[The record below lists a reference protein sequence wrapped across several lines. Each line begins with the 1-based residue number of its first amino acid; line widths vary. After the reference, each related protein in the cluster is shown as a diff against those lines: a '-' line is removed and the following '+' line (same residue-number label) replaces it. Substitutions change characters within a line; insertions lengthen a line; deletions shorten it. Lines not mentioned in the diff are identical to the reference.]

1 MYLYNHIA
9 SDVFHHNQVLHS
21 PKPAT
26 KMYFLSVQCLF
37 PPILRGSIL
46 TLPRPCR
53 SGETRLHSKD
63 VGLPPPARERGPH
76 LEKPPRGLGLVD
88 SNPQILNPAM
98 PPSSAKW
105 DGFKSKNAREVSLGG
120 SSTWRCSAKSGA
132 STTLRAACV
141 TRKSRGRAR
150 INKEEEKAFF
160 VDVGGI
166 FPATTGTGRKCLAG
180 AEWSRERA
188 TTFNKLTI
196 EANILCKRNLV
207 GKPVEERESL
217 QLSSFSPSSSVAV
230 DLHTLVEKS
239 HGSELFLNISS
250 EILLLSIR
258 CSLQTRRYIVTWV
271 FHIFSLQY
279 MMYPRCIKI

>member
-9 SDVFHHNQVLHS
+9 SDVFHHNQVLHT

-53 SGETRLHSKD
+53 PGETWLHTKD
-63 VGLPPPARERGPH
+63 VGLPPPARERGAH

-132 STTLRAACV
+132 STTLRVACV

-150 INKEEEKAFF
+150 IKKEEEKAVF

-166 FPATTGTGRKCLAG
+166 FLATTGTGRKCLAG
-180 AEWSRERA
+180 AERSRERA
-188 TTFNKLTI
+188 TTSVLQICNKYVHKRNKPI
-196 EANILCKRNLV
+196 RILCERNLV
-207 GKPVEERESL
+207 GKLVPLRERGRV
-217 QLSSFSPSSSVAV
+217 FNF
-230 DLHTLVEKS
+230 H
-239 HGSELFLNISS
+239 LFLHLRQLQWTYIH
-250 EILLLSIR
+250 LLRSR
-258 CSLQTRRYIVTWV
+258 TVQNC
-271 FHIFSLQY
+271 F
-279 MMYPRCIKI
+279 

>member
-9 SDVFHHNQVLHS
+9 SDVFHHNQVLHT

-53 SGETRLHSKD
+53 PGETRLHTKD
-63 VGLPPPARERGPH
+63 VGLPPPARERSAH

-120 SSTWRCSAKSGA
+120 SSTWMCSAKTGA
-132 STTLRAACV
+132 STSLRAACV
-141 TRKSRGRAR
+141 TRKSRGGPR
-150 INKEEEKAFF
+150 INKEEEKAVF

-180 AEWSRERA
+180 AERSRERA
-188 TTFNKLTI
+188 TTYN
-196 EANILCKRNLV
+196 
-207 GKPVEERESL
+207 SL
-217 QLSSFSPSSSVAV
+217 P
-230 DLHTLVEKS
+230 
-239 HGSELFLNISS
+239 
-250 EILLLSIR
+250 
-258 CSLQTRRYIVTWV
+258 QTYTNV
-271 FHIFSLQY
+271 
-279 MMYPRCIKI
+279 